1 MWLSPENQA
10 AKRAL
15 AKMGMLDDSQTEAG
29 AEAATGQMPSVAK
42 RAPQLTPRDLG
53 PGTAVREPQLRLLS
67 GEVLNTEMTLPGTI
81 PSYAATDISQAKHF
95 YEHKDPKEP
104 WSLGTDLDKYRE
116 HALREGSRDFG
127 QSLGK
132 ALERIG
138 LAVEDTTNVFT
149 LGYASDRAEPFRGND
164 GKGLL
169 DEPGRVP
176 QQAGETII
184 SLGDGL
190 YSLADLVAL
199 DSLPDHEKHVYSD
212 NHPIVRPL
220 LFTGRA
226 IGGVWKTTEEIGNAV
241 TWGYFDN
248 VTGAVGMVIEDV
260 IEVLKHAGQ
269 AVTNLARVPV
279 QLISGN
285 DPGADKA
292 LDWVLLVPLEFASN
306 VLEMKGIANTAD
318 YETAFADKGVIGS
331 MLEFGGST
339 FIVYRVVDEV
349 IDELDER
356 SSSNRQSSKAADGSP
371 AEPSEPPIVE
381 EPPPPPPPPTGTS
394 YLWWWNESG
403 GWVELTVEEITFTP

>member
-1 MWLSPENQA
+1 
-10 AKRAL
+10 
-15 AKMGMLDDSQTEAG
+15 MLDEPQAEATVGAATSQT
-29 AEAATGQMPSVAK
+29 PSVAK
-42 RAPQLTPRDLG
+42 RAQQLTPGHLDLRMAG
-53 PGTAVREPQLRLLS
+53 SSPQLRLLS
-67 GEVLNTEMTLPGTI
+67 GEVLDPEMAFPGAVPT
-81 PSYAATDISQAKHF
+81 YAAMDISQAKHF
-95 YEHKDPKEP
+95 YEHEEIEEP
-104 WSLGTDLDKYRE
+104 WSLGADLDKYRE

-149 LGYASDRAEPFRGND
+149 LGYASDRGEPFRSND
-164 GKGLL
+164 GKGFL

-176 QQAGETII
+176 QQAGETVI

-199 DSLPDHEKHVYSD
+199 DSLPDHEKNVYSD

-220 LFTGRA
+220 VFTGRT

-241 TWGYFDN
+241 TWGYWDN
-248 VTGAVGMVIEDV
+248 VTGTIGMAIEDI

-285 DPGADKA
+285 DPGADEA

-306 VLEMKGIANTAD
+306 VLEMKGIANTDD

-331 MLEFGGST
+331 LLEFGGST
-339 FIVYRVVDEV
+339 FIVYRVVDEL
-349 IDELDER
+349 IDELDDDN
-356 SSSNRQSSKAADGSP
+356 SSNRQSSKASDGS
-371 AEPSEPPIVE
+371 STEPPEIPVVE
-381 EPPPPPPPPTGTS
+381 EPPPPVTGTS
-394 YLWWWNESG
+394 YLWWWEDSG
-403 GWVELTVEEITFTP
+403 QWVELTTEEITFTP